1 MMVGLFF
8 VCPGCG
14 FGRFSPAVYVLT
26 IGPIGLFVKEDLVAA
41 VQTPVGSTQ
50 VIYIQLFRNHV
61 RLAEHRVFSQTL
73 ETHMHFPYAP
83 VSRST
88 SSTSHQRNASGE
100 KGFADV
106 FCGLPQ

>member
-1 MMVGLFF
+1 VIRWIYS
-8 VCPGCG
+8 CC
-14 FGRFSPAVYVLT
+14 FGVMRILPS
-26 IGPIGLFVKEDLVAA
+26 
-41 VQTPVGSTQ
+41 
-50 VIYIQLFRNHV
+50 
-61 RLAEHRVFSQTL
+61 AEHRVFSQTL